1 MKRIGLSLG
10 LPVLGLLLGVA
21 TPATASAQG
30 GRGGGHAA
38 SPMAHAG
45 GGWHGAP
52 VSRPASV
59 SHVALPARGFVG
71 HPSYGA
77 RPGYVGHGAGYG
89 ARPAYGTGARPG
101 YLGRPAYGYG
111 VGPVAGHWG
120 FHGATRVWIGASTMM
135 PYPGWYWTPGSWV
148 WDGYQWVWQDGFWAP
163 PAY

>member
-30 GRGGGHAA
+30 WRGGGHAA
-38 SPMAHAG
+38 APMAHAG
-45 GGWHGAP
+45 GGWHGAA
-52 VSRPASV
+52 VTRPAYVPHV
-59 SHVALPARGFVG
+59 STPARSYVG
-71 HPSYGA
+71 RPAYAARPVNGGRPAYGA
-77 RPGYVGHGAGYG
+77 RPGYGYG
-89 ARPAYGTGARPG
+89 ARPGYGAH
-101 YLGRPAYGYG
+101 LGYG

-120 FHGATRVWIGASTMM
+120 WHGATRVWIGAATAM
-135 PYPGWYWTPGSWV
+135 PYPGWYWTPGTRV